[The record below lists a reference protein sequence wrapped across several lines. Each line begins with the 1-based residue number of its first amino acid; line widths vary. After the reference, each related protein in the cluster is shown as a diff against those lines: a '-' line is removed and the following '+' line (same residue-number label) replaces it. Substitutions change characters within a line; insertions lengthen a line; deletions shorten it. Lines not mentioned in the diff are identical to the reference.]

1 MGPLRRR
8 ARRLVKLALGLAGLA
23 GVGAVAVLAFPATA
37 RRAEGAGRVFVPTR
51 DDEVLERLPA
61 RTEGRRTRELRQLR
75 AALAE
80 RPRDAALA
88 VRVARLA
95 IELSRAR
102 ADPRYQGYA
111 EAALAPLFGGP
122 VEPPTAAL
130 TLRATLRQ
138 SQHDFPGALAD
149 LDRVVARAPD
159 DAQAW
164 LTRAVVL
171 TVLARYPE
179 ARAACARLERL
190 APPVV
195 VAVCR
200 ETLASLT
207 GQAAGAYARLS
218 RAAEDARLA
227 TPEEGAWVA
236 STLGE
241 LAARAGDVH
250 AGRSHLERA
259 LELEPG
265 DPYVL
270 AALADLE
277 LDAARPAEVVRRL
290 SGKEDNDLLL
300 LRLAIAEAIE
310 HAPGAEAHAA
320 LLGERF
326 RASRL
331 RGDVVHRR
339 EEARYLVALGDPP
352 ERARALE
359 LAQANW
365 EVQREVPDA
374 RVLMEAALAAKA
386 PAAARPAL
394 TWLVASGCEDPAL
407 QRLRREL
414 E

>member
-1 MGPLRRR
+1 MGPHGRR
-8 ARRLVKLALGLAGLA
+8 ARRLVKAALGLSMLA
-23 GVGAVAVLAFPATA
+23 ACAALVATA
-37 RRAEGAGRVFVPTR
+37 RRSDGAARVFAPTR

-61 RTEGRRTRELRQLR
+61 RTEGHRARELRALR
-75 AALAE
+75 AALAKS
-80 RPRDAALA
+80 PRDVELA

-102 ADPRYQGYA
+102 ADPRYMGYA
-111 EAALAPLFGGP
+111 EAALAPLFREGAA
-122 VEPPTAAL
+122 PPTAAL

-149 LDRVVARAPD
+149 LDQVVARDPD

-179 ARAACARLERL
+179 AGAACARLERL

-207 GQAAGAYARLS
+207 GQAAAAYARLS
-218 RAAEDARLA
+218 RAAEDARLV

-241 LAARAGDVH
+241 LAARAGDVG
-250 AGRSHLERA
+250 AARRHLERA
-259 LELEPG
+259 LELSPD

-277 LDAARPAEVVRRL
+277 LDAGRPAEVVRRL
-290 SGKEDNDLLL
+290 AGKEDNDLLL
-300 LRLAIAEAIE
+300 LRLAIAEAGVR
-310 HAPGAEAHAA
+310 APGAEAHAA
-320 LLGERF
+320 LLGQRF
-326 RASRL
+326 HASRL

-339 EEARYLVALGDPP
+339 EEARYLVALGDEP
-352 ERARALE
+352 ARALE
-359 LAQANW
+359 LARANW

-374 RVLMEAALAAKA
+374 RVLMEAALAARA
-386 PAAARPAL
+386 RDAARPAL
-394 TWLVASGCEDPAL
+394 TWLAESGCEDPAL
-407 QRLRREL
+407 ARLRREL